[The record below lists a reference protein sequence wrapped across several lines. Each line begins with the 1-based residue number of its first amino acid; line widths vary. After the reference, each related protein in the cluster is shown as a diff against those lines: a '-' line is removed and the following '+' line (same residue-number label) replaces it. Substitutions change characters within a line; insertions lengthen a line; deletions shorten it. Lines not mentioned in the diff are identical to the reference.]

1 MVAFVLP
8 TFCCLWECSKGTSVE
23 VMVQY
28 LGHGVHLNF
37 LILKKIFDVII
48 RSNMVAIFFL
58 RDLGASVVEVKK
70 WVSYTD
76 ILSYE

>member
-1 MVAFVLP
+1 MA
-8 TFCCLWECSKGTSVE
+8 
-23 VMVQY
+23 
-28 LGHGVHLNF
+28 
-37 LILKKIFDVII
+37 
-48 RSNMVAIFFL
+48 AIFFL